1 MATIA
6 TAQPVT
12 RDKRTRLI
20 KAAQVAFYQ
29 QGVAPTTLADIAALA
44 EVPLGNVY
52 YYFRT
57 KDDLLAAVIEA
68 HLQEIRA
75 RFAQWD
81 QDPQPRQRLLAWL
94 QSEREG
100 QLVLARYGCPYGSL
114 GQELGKTE
122 APALALVAQL
132 LEVHIAWAADQVRQL
147 GKEPTEARELA
158 VSLVAALQGAF
169 LLSCSFRSPALLDRQ
184 VQRLHDWMRSPA
196 LSAREPAGVAP
207 QTVTDSS
214 LNRSEGVGSDDSTA
228 IRVRVPSTI
237 DFVPAPAAGPAPPED
252 ARSSILGR
260 D

>member
-57 KDDLLAAVIEA
+57 KDELLAAVIAA

-81 QDPQPRQRLLAWL
+81 QDPQPRERLLAWL
-94 QSEREG
+94 QSEHEG
-100 QLVLARYGCPYGSL
+100 QHELARYGCPYGSL
-114 GQELGKTE
+114 GQELGKQE
-122 APALALVAQL
+122 APARALVAQL
-132 LEVHIAWAADQVRQL
+132 LDVHITWAAEQFRQL
-147 GKEPTEARELA
+147 GKEPTEAHDLA
-158 VSLVAALQGAF
+158 VSLVAVLQGAF
-169 LLSCSFRSPALLDRQ
+169 LLSCSFHSPALLDRQ
-184 VQRLHDWMRSPA
+184 LERLHDWI
-196 LSAREPAGVAP
+196 V
-207 QTVTDSS
+207 S
-214 LNRSEGVGSDDSTA
+214 L
-228 IRVRVPSTI
+228 
-237 DFVPAPAAGPAPPED
+237 
-252 ARSSILGR
+252 
-260 D
+260 